1 MFVFENRFHWSGVTV
16 LNVLCRCLL
25 LIAAVAIPAAAQ
37 ALGLAHSSYGLNHA
51 VVGPPSD
58 PAAACDVLSKT
69 DFSRITDA
77 ATHIARAEIV
87 TSSDGQSPYCK
98 VSGIIEPQIGIEM
111 RLPVKSW
118 NGKFMEKGC
127 GGWCG
132 TVMDWAC
139 ADALPRGY
147 ACITTDMGH
156 KGSSMDDVSWAKN
169 NLQAQM
175 DFGFRATHVA
185 ALAGKVIAAQFYGSP
200 PKRSYYVGCST
211 GGYQGVMEAQRF
223 PWDFDGIVAGAPD
236 IDETQANYRGLW
248 IAKVERDRD
257 GNPIFG
263 KDQLSL
269 LHIAALALCDGDDGV
284 KDGIISNPVGCRFKP
299 DSLRCR
305 PGQMSGCLT
314 DAQVDAARK
323 IYSGPTD
330 ASGNPTS
337 TGSFLVGSELE
348 WENLWP
354 TQSLVD
360 YFRYGFPGYSTKPDY
375 KDSDFDFDRDYKRF
389 GLAPQ
394 YDNSNP
400 DLRKLKTAGTKLIV
414 YHGTTDT
421 IDPPG
426 PVIDYYRMAERVMG
440 GRRNTQS
447 FFRLFLLPGM
457 NHCGGGVGVMD
468 VDWIKALEEWVEARK
483 APDRIV
489 ATHPAHDNEGRFT
502 RPIFPYPDYA
512 RYKGKGDVKQAK
524 NFGRAVGGTRSVEHG
539 AAN

>member
-1 MFVFENRFHWSGVTV
+1 MAA
-16 LNVLCRCLL
+16 LIALCRCLL
-25 LIAAVAIPAAAQ
+25 LIMTLAVATAGQTRDLANPSRSLAAEAN
-37 ALGLAHSSYGLNHA
+37 S
-51 VVGPPSD
+51 PPEN
-58 PAAACDVLSKT
+58 PVAACGDLSKT
-69 DFSRITDA
+69 DFSTISDA
-77 ATHIARAEIV
+77 PTHIVHAEIV
-87 TSSDGQSPYCK
+87 TPSDGQTSYCK
-98 VSGIIEPQIGIEM
+98 VNGWIEPQIGIEM
-111 RLPVKSW
+111 RLPVKTW

-169 NLQAQM
+169 DLQAQM

-185 ALAGKVIAAQFYGSP
+185 ALAGKVIAAVFYGKRPS
-200 PKRSYYVGCST
+200 RSYYVGCST

-248 IAKVERDRD
+248 IAKVEIDRQ
-257 GNPIFG
+257 GHPILG
-263 KDQLSL
+263 KEELRL
-269 LHIAALALCDGDDGV
+269 LHNGALALCDGDDGV
-284 KDGIISNPVGCRFKP
+284 RDGIISNPLGCRFRP
-299 DSLRCR
+299 ESLRCK
-305 PGQMSGCLT
+305 PGKSSGCLT
-314 DAQVDAARK
+314 EAQVDAARK

-330 ASGNPTS
+330 SSGNPTS
-337 TGSFLVGSELE
+337 TGSFLIGSELE
-348 WENLWP
+348 WANLWP

-360 YFRYGFPGYSTKPDY
+360 YFRYGFPGYSTKSDY
-375 KDSDFDFDRDYKRF
+375 KDSDFDFDRDYMRF

-400 DLRKLKTAGTKLIV
+400 DLRKLKAAGTKLIV

-426 PVIDYYRMAERVMG
+426 PVIDYYRMAERIMG
-440 GRRNTQS
+440 GRKNAQS

-468 VDWIKALEEWVEARK
+468 VDWIHALEEWVERGR
-483 APDRIV
+483 APDQII
-489 ATHPAHDNEGRFT
+489 AAHPAHDKEPRFT
-502 RPIFPYPDYA
+502 RPLYPFPDYA
-512 RYKGKGDVKQAK
+512 RYKGRGDVNKVQ
-524 NFGRAVGGTRSVEHG
+524 NFERVSVG
-539 AAN
+539 ADQ